1 MMCNGEFL
9 QKDPDEAFE
18 YLDDLAE
25 KSYTWNGPSPM
36 DKPRSTGI
44 YQLREEDNVK
54 SQIESLRQQFEA
66 FKSQEGRGIHMA
78 AKVETRDPCFI
89 CGGTE
94 HQPQECPTLGE
105 LRGGN
110 EEQCNALGDYKK
122 PYNPFSNTYN
132 PGWRNHPNFSWKDS
146 NQASGSQWRSDQ
158 QQLPKAYI
166 APQNNMQ
173 SRNSLEYTL
182 QMLAQ
187 TKIASTQELKSC
199 FT

>member
-1 MMCNGEFL
+1 M
-9 QKDPDEAFE
+9 
-18 YLDDLAE
+18 
-25 KSYTWNGPSPM
+25 
-36 DKPRSTGI
+36 
-44 YQLREEDNVK
+44 V
-54 SQIESLRQQFEA
+54 
-66 FKSQEGRGIHMA
+66 

-110 EEQCNALGDYKK
+110 EEHCNALRDYKK

-146 NQASGSQWRSDQ
+146 NQASGSQWRSEQ
-158 QQLPKAYI
+158 QQPPKSYI
-166 APQNNMQ
+166 APQNNMH
-173 SRNSLEYTL
+173 SSNSLENTL

-187 TKIASTQELKSC
+187 TQIASTQELKSC
-199 FT
+199 FTQMVEEMKDMKIQMTKLNTTLAIQEHGRLPAQPLIHKKGQHMAQASTSADTNFKEVKAIST